1 MTIIRMY
8 QMRGVVTAALAVLV
22 CFALLVIQPRSTASV
37 PSQQFQGY
45 TIELPAGTRVAL
57 EPTKGQYGEVRT
69 TYHTP
74 AGERLMTIVF
84 SADFGWSEFSEELTY
99 RCPSAIEG
107 PQQPIN
113 WAGSLKG
120 GYTGWHMGDCDLPSE
135 LVTFVTFSEDDSAVA
150 VVYYGSAT
158 PPSWLVSAIER
169 AQWTE

>member
-1 MTIIRMY
+1 MTLIRMH
-8 QMRGVVTAALAVLV
+8 QTRAVLTPV
-22 CFALLVIQPRSTASV
+22 LIVLALIVLATLRPNPAEPVV
-37 PSQQFQGY
+37 SQQFQGY
-45 TIELPAGTRVAL
+45 TIELPAGTRVVL

-84 SADFGWSEFSEELTY
+84 SADFGWSEFSEELTT

-150 VVYYGSAT
+150 VVYYGSTT
-158 PPSWLVSAIER
+158 PPSWMVRAIER

>member
-1 MTIIRMY
+1 MTLIRMH
-8 QMRGVVTAALAVLV
+8 QTRAIVTAALAVLV
-22 CFALLVIQPRSTASV
+22 CLVLLVIQARPTTPV
-37 PSQQFQGY
+37 LSQQFQGY
-45 TIELPAGTRVAL
+45 TIELPAGTRVVL

-158 PPSWLVSAIER
+158 APGWLIRAIER

>member
-8 QMRGVVTAALAVLV
+8 QMRGIVTAALVILV

-45 TIELPAGTRVAL
+45 TIELPAGTRVVL
-57 EPTKGQYGEVRT
+57 ESAKGPYGETRT

-74 AGERLMTIVF
+74 AGERLMTIAF
-84 SADFGWSEFSEELTY
+84 APDFGWSEFSEELTD
-99 RCPSAIEG
+99 RCPDATEG
-107 PQQPIN
+107 PQQPIY

-120 GYTGWHMGDCDLPSE
+120 GYTGWRMEGCDVPD
-135 LVTFVTFSEDDSAVA
+135 LVTFITFSENDSAVA

-158 PPSWLVSAIER
+158 APGWLIRAIER

>member
-22 CFALLVIQPRSTASV
+22 CLVLLVIQARPTTPV
-37 PSQQFQGY
+37 LSQQFQGY
-45 TIELPAGTRVAL
+45 TIELPAGTRVVL

-99 RCPSAIEG
+99 RCPDATEG
-107 PQQPIN
+107 PQQPIY

-120 GYTGWHMGDCDLPSE
+120 GYTGWRMEGCDVPD
-135 LVTFVTFSEDDSAVA
+135 LVTFITFSENDSAVA

-158 PPSWLVSAIER
+158 APGWLIRAIER

>member
-1 MTIIRMY
+1 MTWIRM
-8 QMRGVVTAALAVLV
+8 RKTRAVLTPV
-22 CFALLVIQPRSTASV
+22 LIVLALIVLATLRPNPAEPVV
-37 PSQQFQGY
+37 SQQFQGY
-45 TIELPAGTRVAL
+45 TIELPAGTRVVL

-120 GYTGWHMGDCDLPSE
+120 GYTGWQMGSCNVPDM
-135 LVTFVTFSEDDSAVA
+135 VTFVTFSENDSAVA
-150 VVYYGSAT
+150 VIYYGSAT
-158 PPSWLVSAIER
+158 PPSWMVRAIER
-169 AQWTE
+169 AEWTE

>member
-1 MTIIRMY
+1 MTLIRMH
-8 QMRGVVTAALAVLV
+8 QIRAIVTPVLIVLALIVLATLRPNPAEPVV
-22 CFALLVIQPRSTASV
+22 
-37 PSQQFQGY
+37 SQQFQGY
-45 TIELPAGTRVAL
+45 TIELPAGTRVVL

-169 AQWTE
+169 AEWTE

>member
-1 MTIIRMY
+1 MTLISMHQTR
-8 QMRGVVTAALAVLV
+8 AVLTPV
-22 CFALLVIQPRSTASV
+22 LIVLALIVLATLRPNPAEPVV
-37 PSQQFQGY
+37 SQQFQGY
-45 TIELPAGTRVAL
+45 TIELPAGTRVVL

-158 PPSWLVSAIER
+158 PPSWLVSAIKR
-169 AQWTE
+169 AEWTE

>member
-1 MTIIRMY
+1 MTLIRMH
-8 QMRGVVTAALAVLV
+8 QTRAIVTAALAILV
-22 CFALLVIQPRSTASV
+22 CLVLLVIQARPTTPV
-37 PSQQFQGY
+37 LSQQFQGY
-45 TIELPAGTRVAL
+45 TIELPAETKLVNQTTGTYGETRV
-57 EPTKGQYGEVRT
+57 
-69 TYHTP
+69 TYLTP
-74 AGERLMTIVF
+74 VAERIMTIAF
-84 SADFGWSEFSEELTY
+84 APSFGWSEFSEELTY

-158 PPSWLVSAIER
+158 APGWLIRAIER

>member
-1 MTIIRMY
+1 MTWIRM
-8 QMRGVVTAALAVLV
+8 RKTRAVLTPV
-22 CFALLVIQPRSTASV
+22 LIVLALIVLATLRPNPAEPVV
-37 PSQQFQGY
+37 SQQFQGY
-45 TIELPAGTRVAL
+45 TIELPAGTRVIL

-84 SADFGWSEFSEELTY
+84 SADFGWSEFSEELTTQ
-99 RCPSAIEG
+99 CPGAVEG
-107 PQQPIN
+107 EQQPIN

-120 GYTGWHMGDCDLPSE
+120 GYTGWRMEGCDVPD
-135 LVTFVTFSEDDSAVA
+135 LVTFITFSENDSAVA

-158 PPSWLVSAIER
+158 APGWLIRAIER